1 MAKIAVSIPDSTFK
15 KLEED
20 SNTKGMN
27 RSQYVAL
34 AIDFYSTGTEN
45 YKNEINKLNSQL
57 AERTKEVESL
67 SSEVIPLKE
76 KVHTLENTL
85 EDKDRE
91 IGTKATEVFQK
102 DKRIHTLEN
111 RIAEMQKKMDS
122 LSKEVLLAKDEGMK
136 AKEELEKARL
146 EAAKYE
152 MAFKSQQADL
162 DFLRGHVSQLTQSI
176 SQLSLPPSEE
186 EAKKKGWW
194 QFWK

>member
-34 AIDFYSTGTEN
+34 AIDFYSTGAEN

-85 EDKDRE
+85 GDKDRE